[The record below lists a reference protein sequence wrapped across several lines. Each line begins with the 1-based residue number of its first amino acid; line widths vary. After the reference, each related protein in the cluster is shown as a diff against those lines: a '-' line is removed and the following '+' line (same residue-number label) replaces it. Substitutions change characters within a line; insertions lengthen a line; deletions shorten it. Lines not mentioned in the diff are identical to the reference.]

1 MVCLL
6 NTDNLFIFCE
16 LNINWHLWVLICITF
31 ATSDIYFGL
40 KLCFEIYLCFYGAN
54 SWGINHV
61 KVSKPHKKIIQL
73 TSNKHIP
80 PYEWQLILFV
90 IIIIAILLCSVL
102 HRSRKRTS
110 IFQKCHKYK
119 IIYKSA
125 THPRP
130 RHIETWNNLTKY
142 SGLDAHGSQNK
153 SLKRKLLLKLQ
164 HISDT
169 LGHTQW
175 QVLTDCRQHH
185 VFTHRDN
192 NY

>member
-6 NTDNLFIFCE
+6 NADNLFIFCE
-16 LNINWHLWVLICITF
+16 LNINLHLWVLIYITF

-40 KLCFEIYLCFYGAN
+40 KLGFEIYLCFYGTN

-119 IIYKSA
+119 IIYNSA
-125 THPRP
+125 TRP

-153 SLKRKLLLKLQ
+153 
-164 HISDT
+164 
-169 LGHTQW
+169 
-175 QVLTDCRQHH
+175 
-185 VFTHRDN
+185 
-192 NY
+192 